1 MRKLLILSLAGLIAQ
16 LVDGALGMGYG
27 VTSSSLLL
35 LAGLSPAL
43 ASASVH
49 LAEIGTTIISGASHH
64 RLGNT
69 DWRLTA
75 RLAGPGAVGAFLGA
89 TVLSHLSTRA
99 ATPISSTILLALGL
113 YVLARFTIRPPAAS
127 TARRSPHSTLFLT
140 PLALLGGFIDA
151 TGGGGWGPVT
161 TTTLLSRGR
170 TAPRTVVGSVDTAE
184 FLVSVAAS
192 AGFLAG
198 LGTAGIEIG
207 VVLAVLAGGALAAPL
222 AAWVVSRLP
231 GQVLGSGVGALIV
244 CTNLMTLLHVVG
256 APTALVGGLI
266 AALAPI
272 LAVLVAISARRA
284 RRSLRLTA
292 ASHPRE
298 RALRQ
303 PALREPVPTGATGA
317 TGATGVAGVSAGAG
331 L

>member
-1 MRKLLILSLAGLIAQ
+1 MRKLIILALAGLVAQ

-49 LAEIGTTIISGASHH
+49 LAEIGTTVVSGASHH

-89 TVLSHLSTRA
+89 TVLSHLSSQA
-99 ATPISSTILLALGL
+99 ATPISSTILLALGI
-113 YVLARFTIRPPAAS
+113 YVLARFTVRPPAGS
-127 TARRSPHSTLFLT
+127 TARKSPHSALFLA
-140 PLALLGGFIDA
+140 PLGLLGGFIDA
-151 TGGGGWGPVT
+151 TGGGGWGPVA

-184 FLVSVAAS
+184 FLVSLAAS

-198 LGTAGIEIG
+198 LGTAGIDNG

-244 CTNLMTLLHVVG
+244 CTNLTTILHSLG
-256 APTALVGGLI
+256 AP
-266 AALAPI
+266 AALIIGIIVMLVPV
-272 LAVLVAISARRA
+272 LAVLVAISASGARRA
-284 RRSLRLTA
+284 RRLATA
-292 ASHPRE
+292 SRPHG
-298 RALRQ
+298 ALR
-303 PALREPVPTGATGA
+303 RESVG
-317 TGATGVAGVSAGAG
+317 AGAG
-331 L
+331 AEARVGAGAGAEARVGAAL

>member
-1 MRKLLILSLAGLIAQ
+1 MRRLIILALAGLIAQ

-49 LAEIGTTIISGASHH
+49 LAEIGTTVVSGASHH

-89 TVLSHLSTRA
+89 TALSHLPGEA
-99 ATPISSTILLALGL
+99 ATPISSTILLVLGL
-113 YVLARFTIRPPAAS
+113 YVLARFAIRPLAAP
-127 TARRSPHSTLFLT
+127 TARRSPHSTRSLA
-140 PLALLGGFIDA
+140 PLGLLAGFIDA
-151 TGGGGWGPVT
+151 TGGGGWGPVA

-207 VVLAVLAGGALAAPL
+207 VVLAVLTGGAIAAPL
-222 AAWVVSRLP
+222 AAWAVSRLP
-231 GQVLGSGVGALIV
+231 GPVLGSGVGALIM
-244 CTNLMTLLHVVG
+244 CTNLMTILHWLG
-256 APTALVGGLI
+256 APAPLSIGITG
-266 AALAPI
+266 ALAPV
-272 LAVLVAISARRA
+272 LAALIAISARGARRA
-284 RRSLRLTA
+284 RRLA
-292 ASHPRE
+292 AAAPGTGES
-298 RALRQ
+298 ALRTAS
-303 PALREPVPTGATGA
+303 PCGP
-317 TGATGVAGVSAGAG
+317 AGVGARAGAG

>member
-1 MRKLLILSLAGLIAQ
+1 MRKLIILALAGLVAQ

-49 LAEIGTTIISGASHH
+49 LAEIGTTVVSGASHH

-69 DWRLTA
+69 DWRLTV

-89 TVLSHLSTRA
+89 TVLSHLSSQA
-99 ATPISSTILLALGL
+99 ATPISSTILLALGI
-113 YVLARFTIRPPAAS
+113 YVLARFTVRPPVGSAA
-127 TARRSPHSTLFLT
+127 RKSPHSALFLA
-140 PLALLGGFIDA
+140 PLGLLGGFIDA
-151 TGGGGWGPVT
+151 TGGGGWGPVA

-184 FLVSVAAS
+184 FLVSLAAS

-198 LGTAGIEIG
+198 LGTAGIDIG

-244 CTNLMTLLHVVG
+244 CTNLTTILHSLG
-256 APTALVGGLI
+256 AP
-266 AALAPI
+266 AALIIGIIVMLVPV
-272 LAVLVAISARRA
+272 LAVLVAISASGARRA
-284 RRSLRLTA
+284 RRLATA
-292 ASHPRE
+292 SRPHG
-298 RALRQ
+298 ALR
-303 PALREPVPTGATGA
+303 RESVG
-317 TGATGVAGVSAGAG
+317 AGAG
-331 L
+331 AEARVGAGAGAEARVGAAL

>member
-1 MRKLLILSLAGLIAQ
+1 MRKLIILALAGLVAQ

-49 LAEIGTTIISGASHH
+49 LAEIGTTVVSGASHH

-89 TVLSHLSTRA
+89 TVLSHLSSQA
-99 ATPISSTILLALGL
+99 ATPISSTILLALGI
-113 YVLARFTIRPPAAS
+113 YVLARFTVRPPAGS
-127 TARRSPHSTLFLT
+127 TARKSPHSALFLA
-140 PLALLGGFIDA
+140 PLGLLGGFIDA
-151 TGGGGWGPVT
+151 TGGGGWGPVA

-184 FLVSVAAS
+184 FLVSLAAS

-198 LGTAGIEIG
+198 LGTAGIDNG

-231 GQVLGSGVGALIV
+231 GQVLGSAVGALIV
-244 CTNLMTLLHVVG
+244 CTNLTTILHSLG
-256 APTALVGGLI
+256 AP
-266 AALAPI
+266 AALIIGIIVTLVPV
-272 LAVLVAISARRA
+272 LAVLVAISASGARRA
-284 RRSLRLTA
+284 RRLAAA
-292 ASHPRE
+292 ASRPHG
-298 RALRQ
+298 ALR
-303 PALREPVPTGATGA
+303 RESVG
-317 TGATGVAGVSAGAG
+317 AGAG
-331 L
+331 AEARVGAGAGAEARVGAAL